1 MGLFDKLLNRPKKA
15 EGNNVRPTKPV
26 TKPTSSNSP
35 SQPSQPGASSFIT
48 ASSIVDNEEEFERQI
63 AEIIKLETESFKLPT
78 FVAESFY
85 QLDGSESGVYE
96 VIVQLIQTAED
107 SSQIQLAKEIIA
119 GGSSTAYET
128 VITCSPLICY
138 CFQIF
143 FLVNQT
149 EQGVT
154 LLHIAVIHNRNDFAD
169 FLLDKGAQINARVC
183 ST

>member
-15 EGNNVRPTKPV
+15 EGNNVQPTKPV
-26 TKPTSSNSP
+26 SSNSP
-35 SQPSQPGASSFIT
+35 SQPSQPFQPGASSFTT

-107 SSQIQLAKEIIA
+107 RSQIQLAKEIIA

-128 VITCSPLICY
+128 VITLVLPSFVIV
-138 CFQIF
+138 FKF
-143 FLVNQT
+143 SFL
-149 EQGVT
+149 
-154 LLHIAVIHNRNDFAD
+154 
-169 FLLDKGAQINARVC
+169 
-183 ST
+183 